1 MDHLGSAVRRSDGDP
16 HSMSLKLI
24 SDNTVEL
31 PVGNVRDI
39 AGMLRLLA
47 DDVEAGVHG
56 ELTSLVTIAVQ
67 ADGIALAW
75 YGENCSHYELMG
87 LFEAAK
93 LRVFADDVI
102 ED

>member
-1 MDHLGSAVRRSDGDP
+1 
-16 HSMSLKLI
+16 MSLKLI

-31 PVGNVRDI
+31 PVCDVRDI
-39 AGMLRLLA
+39 PANLRLLA
-47 DDVEAGVHG
+47 DTVERGDAGSITSCIFLVVRDDGLAIYVKG
-56 ELTSLVTIAVQ
+56 ET
-67 ADGIALAW
+67 
-75 YGENCSHYELMG
+75 CSAYELMG